1 MSASRSYGTASAAS
15 REPQL
20 TLSINNLWRRAR
32 ADNAFAADA
41 VLTAGTNI
49 LIAVEGMASGIVA
62 ARLLGPRGRGQ
73 LAAIQTF
80 SGFAVTLAIL
90 GMTEAVVYYSARDTQ
105 KAGSYVTSA
114 GIIALIASPP
124 ILLVAYFLM
133 PLLLAA
139 QSVEVISAGR
149 WYLLMAVVFAL
160 VAVPANSLRGRGDF
174 VAWNAIRLAPNLLW
188 IGLLAIAW
196 HLSVRNASVL
206 TNVNIV
212 VQGLLFFP
220 VAYIVVKRI
229 GGSFKPA
236 PREWGGMVRYGL
248 PCALTSVP
256 QLLNLRLDQIAMA
269 AFLAPKDLGE
279 YAVAAAWSAAVI
291 PLLNALGNVLLP
303 ALASRADQ
311 EGSGQ
316 RLAQATRLAAVLAL
330 VGCVVLMVLTPTA
343 IVMLFG
349 ERYRA
354 SIPCAL
360 VLVPAG
366 TFLALNFVLQE
377 GLRALGHPYAVL
389 WSEIAGLFVTVA
401 GLALMLGPLGI
412 MGGANSSLAG
422 YFAVTV
428 ALVYNARRLVG
439 VSAIELF
446 WPRVDE
452 VRLGIRRIAE
462 LTHALGAT
470 AE

>member
-1 MSASRSYGTASAAS
+1 
-15 REPQL
+15 
-20 TLSINNLWRRAR
+20 LSLSVNNLWQRAR
-32 ADNAFAADA
+32 ATNPFAADA
-41 VLTAGTNI
+41 ALTAGTNI
-49 LIAVEGMASGIVA
+49 FIGAEGMASGIIA

-105 KAGSYVTSA
+105 RAGSYVSSA
-114 GIIALIASPP
+114 GLIALIASPP
-124 ILLVAYFLM
+124 ILLLAYFLM
-133 PLLLAA
+133 PLMLAA
-139 QSVEVISAGR
+139 QSAEVISAGR

-174 VAWNAIRLAPNLLW
+174 VAWNAIRLVPNILW
-188 IGLLAIAW
+188 IGLLAMGW
-196 HLSVRNASVL
+196 YFSVRNAWVL
-206 TNVNIV
+206 TNLNIV
-212 VQGLLFFP
+212 VQGLFFFP

-229 GGSFKPA
+229 GGSFKPV
-236 PREWGGMVRYGL
+236 PREWGGMVRYGF

-269 AFLAPKDLGE
+269 ALIPAKELGE

-303 ALASRADQ
+303 ALASRADL
-311 EGSGQ
+311 GDSGP

-330 VGCVVLMVLTPTA
+330 AGCVVLMALTPLA
-343 IVMLFG
+343 IVLLFG

-354 SIPCAL
+354 AIPSAL

-389 WSEIAGLFVTVA
+389 WSEVTGLLITVA
-401 GLALMLGPLGI
+401 GLMLTLGPLGI
-412 MGGANSSLAG
+412 MGGAISSLGG
-422 YFAVTV
+422 YFTVTV
-428 ALVYNARRLVG
+428 ALVYNTRRLVG
-439 VSAIELF
+439 VSASELF
-446 WPRVDE
+446 WPRADE
-452 VRLGIRRIAE
+452 VRMGIRRIIE
-462 LTHALGAT
+462 LTHALGAA

>member
-1 MSASRSYGTASAAS
+1 MTRSA
-15 REPQL
+15 
-20 TLSINNLWRRAR
+20 NNLWRRAR
-32 ADNAFAADA
+32 AANAFAADTA
-41 VLTAGTNI
+41 LTAGTNI
-49 LIAVEGMASGIVA
+49 LIAVEGMASGIIA

-90 GMTEAVVYYSARDTQ
+90 GMTDAVVYYCARDTE
-105 KAGSYVTSA
+105 KAGSYVSSA
-114 GIIALIASPP
+114 GLIALIASPP

-133 PLLLAA
+133 PMLLAA
-139 QSVEVISAGR
+139 QSAEVISAGR

-174 VAWNAIRLAPNLLW
+174 VAWNAIRLVPNVLW
-188 IGLLAIAW
+188 IGLLAIGGWYFSMHNAW
-196 HLSVRNASVL
+196 VL
-206 TNVNIV
+206 TNLNIV
-212 VQGLLFFP
+212 VQGLFFFP
-220 VAYIVVKRI
+220 VAYIVVKRV
-229 GGSFKPA
+229 GGSFKPV
-236 PREWGGMVRYGL
+236 PREWIGMVRYGF

-269 AFLAPKDLGE
+269 AFLAPKELGQ

-291 PLLNALGNVLLP
+291 PLLSALGNVLLP

-311 EGSGQ
+311 GDSGR
-316 RLAQATRLAAVLAL
+316 RLAQATRLAAILAL
-330 VGCVVLMVLTPTA
+330 IGCVVLMALTPPA
-343 IVMLFG
+343 IVLLFG

-354 SIPCAL
+354 AIPSAL

-389 WSEIAGLFVTVA
+389 WSELVGLLITVV
-401 GLALMLGPLGI
+401 GLALTLGPLGI
-412 MGGANSSLAG
+412 MGGAISSLAG
-422 YFAVTV
+422 YFTVTV
-428 ALVYNARRLVG
+428 ALVYNTRRLVG
-439 VSAIELF
+439 VSASELF

-452 VRLGIRRIAE
+452 VRLGIRRIIE
-462 LTHALGAT
+462 MTHALGAA